1 MKIQHRINGKVYFIT
16 TTVVDWI
23 DLFTRPVYKHVV
35 LESLN
40 YCIQNKG
47 MEIYAWVLMTNHLH
61 LLIGVTGE
69 NSVSDI
75 MRDFKKYTSKKLIDT
90 LQHEVT
96 ESRREWMLDRFEF
109 SGRNDKKIK
118 NFRFWQ
124 EGTDIQEV
132 FLNDYFEQK
141 MEYIHN
147 NPVKGEIVNAPYEYR
162 YSSAIDYAGGKGLL
176 PVVVV

>member
-40 YCIQNKG
+40 YCILNKG

-75 MRDFKKYTSKKLIDT
+75 MRDFKKYTRPVGFEI
-90 LQHEVT
+90 
-96 ESRREWMLDRFEF
+96 RR
-109 SGRNDKKIK
+109 RN
-118 NFRFWQ
+118 
-124 EGTDIQEV
+124 GV
-132 FLNDYFEQK
+132 
-141 MEYIHN
+141 
-147 NPVKGEIVNAPYEYR
+147 
-162 YSSAIDYAGGKGLL
+162 
-176 PVVVV
+176 